1 MRYSRIGS
9 VIVFGL
15 FVWFSPAQTIDES
28 IYAELLKTYVSTEG
42 EVDYK
47 GLLME
52 RTHLDTYLEQYKEIY
67 PESDWSDAQVL
78 AYWINAYN
86 AFTLKLILD
95 HYPVR
100 SIRAIGKPWKQPIVL
115 AGPEQMSLDAVEHDI
130 LRKRDEPR
138 IHFAINCASRSCPK
152 LANEPY
158 RADRLEEQLERVTR
172 DFIQSD
178 ANTLTADSVSL
189 SAIFKWFREDF
200 EATGVLPFINRYSG
214 VMLNPDAKIRYKPY
228 DWSLNE

>member
-1 MRYSRIGS
+1 
-9 VIVFGL
+9 
-15 FVWFSPAQTIDES
+15 
-28 IYAELLKTYVSTEG
+28 
-42 EVDYK
+42 
-47 GLLME
+47 
-52 RTHLDTYLEQYKEIY
+52 
-67 PESDWSDAQVL
+67 
-78 AYWINAYN
+78 
-86 AFTLKLILD
+86 
-95 HYPVR
+95 
-100 SIRAIGKPWKQPIVL
+100 
-115 AGPEQMSLDAVEHDI
+115 MSLDAVEHDI

-178 ANTLTADSVSL
+178 ANTLTADSISL

-200 EATGVLPFINRYSG
+200 EATGVLSFINRYSG
-214 VMLNPDAKIRYKPY
+214 VVINPDAKIRYKPY